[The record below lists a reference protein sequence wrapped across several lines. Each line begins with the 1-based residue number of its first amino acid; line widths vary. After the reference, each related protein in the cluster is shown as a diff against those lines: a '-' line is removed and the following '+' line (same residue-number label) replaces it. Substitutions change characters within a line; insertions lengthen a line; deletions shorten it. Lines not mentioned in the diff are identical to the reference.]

1 MYNVLNIDVYLCQAY
16 TLTNTATNM
25 KAIIVKNNEFQTI
38 GFEVT
43 DSAKTLFSWG
53 ISPSSPL
60 YWTKTV
66 NVNDWMTEIFELVR
80 LEAQIIEANQFVR
93 DFFTVASA
101 NELLKEGKSVK
112 FEGNQNRI
120 ARLGSKMENIIKNI
134 I

>member
-1 MYNVLNIDVYLCQAY
+1 
-16 TLTNTATNM
+16 M
-25 KAIIVKNNEFQTI
+25 KAIVVKNNEFQTI

-43 DSAKTLFSWG
+43 ASAGTLFSWG
-53 ISPSSPL
+53 ISPSSSL
-60 YWTKTV
+60 YWTKPV

-80 LEAQIIEANQFVR
+80 IEAQLSEANQFVR
-93 DFFTVASA
+93 DFFTVASQ

-120 ARLGSKMENIIKNI
+120 ARLEGKLENIIKNI

>member
-1 MYNVLNIDVYLCQAY
+1 MYNILNIDVFLYHTD

-25 KAIIVKNNEFQTI
+25 KAIVVKNNEFQTI

-43 DSAKTLFSWG
+43 ASAKTLFSWG
-53 ISPSSPL
+53 VSPSSQF

-80 LEAQIIEANQFVR
+80 LEAQISEAKSFVS
-93 DFFTVASA
+93 DFFNVALA
-101 NELLKEGKSVK
+101 NGIIENGQSVK

-120 ARLGSKMENIIKNI
+120 ARLERKLENIIKNI